1 MSNYSKLSNS
11 ELVLKTKNLVS
22 EERKLTLE
30 ILHLLRKVEKR
41 RLHLELG
48 FGSLH
53 EFTVKELGF
62 DDASAARRIA
72 AMRLIRDIPE
82 VQGKLESGEL
92 TLTVAA
98 QAQRFFKGEEK
109 VLNPYRLDEKKAVIK
124 SLENKSIKE
133 AQNEFI
139 KLSPQAIPREKERPI
154 SENQTEIRL
163 VMPNEL
169 KLKLDRLRSNLSHK
183 LKTQTIVE
191 LLDAISDL
199 ALEVVEPKEKA
210 KGTTAL
216 RCGSAKAPSERSR
229 YIPNKIKLEVWKK
242 ANSQCQFISPET
254 QRKCMSTH
262 RLQIEHKI
270 PYSMGGTHDIE
281 NLTLFCSAHNAHMAV
296 KLLGE
301 KKINPYLQKSLPS

>member
-30 ILHLLRKVEKR
+30 ILHLLREVEKR

-62 DDASAARRIA
+62 DDASAARRVA
-72 AMRLIRDIPE
+72 AMRLVTDIPE
-82 VQGKLESGEL
+82 VEEKLESGEL

-109 VLNPYRLDEKKAVIK
+109 AFNSYSLDEKREVIK
-124 SLENKSIKE
+124 NLENKSIKE
-133 AQNEFI
+133 AQREFI
-139 KLSPQAIPREKERPI
+139 KLSPQAIPKEKERPL
-154 SENQTEIRL
+154 SEDQTEIRL
-163 VMPNEL
+163 IMPNEL

-183 LKTQTIVE
+183 LKTQTMVE

-199 ALEVVEPKEKA
+199 ALEVVEPKEKTER
-210 KGTTAL
+210 TTAL
-216 RCGSAKAPSERSR
+216 RSGSEKAPSKSR

-270 PYSMGGTHDIE
+270 PYSMGGTHEIE
-281 NLTLFCSAHNAHMAV
+281 NLSLLCAAHNAHMAIE
-296 KLLGE
+296 LLGE
-301 KKINPYLQKSLPS
+301 KKMNLYLRKS